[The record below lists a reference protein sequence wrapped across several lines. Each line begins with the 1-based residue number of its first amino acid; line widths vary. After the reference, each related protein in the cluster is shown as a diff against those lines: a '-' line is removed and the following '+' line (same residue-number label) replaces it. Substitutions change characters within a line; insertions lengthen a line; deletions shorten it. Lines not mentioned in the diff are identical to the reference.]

1 MHVQRPGVDRGD
13 TQRGAREGEDAPK
26 EPLDALPEK
35 WV

>member
-26 EPLDALPEK
+26 EPLDALLEK